1 MHTRL
6 TFCRE
11 LVLLPSLSLYPEALI
26 TLEAAVVDLI
36 HVEHTDGVH
45 APAAVD
51 AGNHWLSINGVVF
64 HLLEDTLHDDGGCEW
79 VITNCHLVRGDLTE
93 TLGAVDISGEER
105 KK

>member
-1 MHTRL
+1 M
-6 TFCRE
+6 
-11 LVLLPSLSLYPEALI
+11 
-26 TLEAAVVDLI
+26 VDLI